1 MSEVDSTHGERID
14 SFEQAEGSCALTR
27 RQFIGAS
34 GVAAAGIAGAGVMGA
49 ISDGAFSV
57 KASSAFADTVPDEG
71 MWVRTTCSPNCT
83 GACGTKAFIH
93 DGQIK
98 MINPAADYP
107 DTQYNPRGCLKGLS
121 INTLVHG
128 PDRLEH
134 PLVKDEVNGG
144 MKEASWN
151 NALDLAAE
159 KLNEVAEKYGADSI
173 AVIWQ
178 VQGTGHIQKGSLIRL
193 TNMMGWSAIGCYEMN
208 GDLPMFWPE
217 TFGCQSEE
225 LESYCWED
233 SRYTM
238 IFGSNVMVTRLPD
251 AQFLNR
257 SREAGGKI
265 VYFDPNYSPT
275 AEKSDEWI
283 QLAPDTDGAFAL
295 ALANV
300 IVNEDLY
307 DHDFMANFTDQ
318 AILIDVESG
327 KRVRAQDV
335 AGLSAISAPDY
346 RETFVIM
353 VGGNPQA
360 LDPEK
365 TGNTPDA
372 DLDVDTTISMKDGS
386 SVHVRSAFS
395 LLKERLEEYTPE
407 TASEI
412 CGVPVE
418 TIERIAHECSSI
430 KPMHII
436 FGGAATQ
443 WYHGDLKGRACALIA
458 ALTGNIGQL
467 GGGIST
473 YVGQYK
479 TRFNTAS
486 WFMPEKLNKKSTCF
500 NYAVTG
506 RTESMTATFP
516 KSGIKAFVIGWG
528 NPFEQHDVDNW
539 LRRAREDGEIECVV
553 VLDFQHTK
561 TVDYSDVA
569 FPCAS
574 WYEKLELTT
583 TPLHPYVQIQ
593 QRMVD
598 PPGEAQDE
606 IWICKELASRLN
618 PDLEDQW
625 PQFDAEESQEVSE
638 QVCEL
643 LLSKGGFTIDQ
654 ITLDD
659 LRKGPCKL
667 AHANPGEK
675 KIPFWEQIHEG
686 KPFPTLSRPN
696 AIDVTAKFVKSGRI
710 EFYREEDT
718 FLELNEQLP
727 CYKPAFVD
735 TEWAQDPEAKEKYP
749 YAYIT
754 RNSLFRVHSTYVNNP
769 FMLEL
774 QDEIPKVWMNPEDA
788 EDQGVEAGDIVE
800 VYNSRGKVTGAL
812 ITDTGMHTGQVIF
825 DQGWWSEYTDDDSYN
840 SLIYPWINPTNEVYY
855 VSSVWAPNMCWN
867 ECVCNVRL
875 IKRGGARKEVLS

>member
-1 MSEVDSTHGERID
+1 MMEKKASTLKPPEM
-14 SFEQAEGSCALTR
+14 TR
-27 RQFIGAS
+27 RGFVKAS
-34 GVAAAGIAGAGVMGA
+34 AVAAAGIAGAGAGA
-49 ISDGAFSV
+49 VAFNSV
-57 KASSAFADTVPDEG
+57 PASSALAQSAPPEG
-71 MWVRTTCSPNCT
+71 AWYRTTCSPNCT
-83 GACGTKAFIH
+83 GACGTKAFVH
-93 DGQIK
+93 DGKIK
-98 MINPAADYP
+98 MINAAADYP
-107 DTQYNPRGCLKGLS
+107 DAQYNPRGCLKGLS

-128 PDRLEH
+128 PDRLLH
-134 PLVKDEVNGG
+134 PLVKDDESGEL
-144 MKEASWN
+144 KETDWDS
-151 NALDLAAE
+151 ALDTAAK
-159 KLNEVAEKYGADSI
+159 KLNEVADKYGADSI

-178 VQGTGHIQKGSLIRL
+178 VQGTGHIQKGSIIRL

-238 IFGSNVMVTRLPD
+238 IFGSNVMTTRLPD
-251 AQFLNR
+251 AHFLNR
-257 SREAGGKI
+257 SREAGGKVI
-265 VYFDPNYSPT
+265 CFDPNYSTT

-283 QLAPDTDGAFAL
+283 QLKPDTDGAFAL
-295 ALANV
+295 AVAKT
-300 IVNEDLY
+300 IIDEDLA
-307 DHDFMANFTDQ
+307 DLHFLTGFTDLP
-318 AILIDVESG
+318 ILIDVESG
-327 KRVRAQDV
+327 KRILADNVS
-335 AGLSAISAPDY
+335 GLSAIAAPDY
-346 RETFVIM
+346 RQTYVISRNG
-353 VGGNPQA
+353 VLTS
-360 LDPEK
+360 LDPEHI
-365 TGNTPDA
+365 GNTPDA
-372 DLDVDTTISMKDGS
+372 DLDIELDIPMKDGS
-386 SVHVRSAFS
+386 TVHAKSAFK
-395 LLKERLEEYTPE
+395 LLKERLADYTPE
-407 TASEI
+407 AAAQIT
-412 CGVPVE
+412 GVPAE
-418 TIERIAHECSSI
+418 TIERIARECATT

-443 WYHGDLKGRACALIA
+443 WYHGDLKGRSCALIA

-486 WFMPEKLNKKSTCF
+486 WFLPPKLNKKSTCF

-506 RTESMTATFP
+506 RTDTMTATFP

-561 TVDYSDVA
+561 TVDYSDVTL
-569 FPCAS
+569 PSTS

-598 PPGEAQDE
+598 PPGEARDE
-606 IWICKELASRLN
+606 IWICKELACRLN
-618 PDLEDQW
+618 PDLADQW
-625 PQFDAEESQEVSE
+625 PVFDADRSQEVSE
-638 QVCEL
+638 DVCTL
-643 LLSKGGFTIDQ
+643 LLKKGGFPVEH
-654 ITLDD
+654 ITLEE
-659 LRKGPCKL
+659 LREGPAKL
-667 AHANPGEK
+667 AHENPGEK
-675 KIPFWEQIHEG
+675 KIPFWSQIHEG

-696 AIDVTAKFVKSGRI
+696 AIEVTAKFVKSGRI
-710 EFYREEDT
+710 EFYRDEDT
-718 FLELNEQLP
+718 FLELDEQLP
-727 CYKPAFVD
+727 CYKPAFED
-735 TEWAQDPEAKEKYP
+735 TEYKADPEAREKYP

-754 RNSLFRVHSTYVNNP
+754 RNSVFRVHSTYVNNP

-774 QDEIPKVWMNPEDA
+774 QDEMPKVWMNPEDA
-788 EDQGVEAGDIVE
+788 KASGVGVGDIVE
-800 VYNSRGKVTGAL
+800 VYNSRGKVQGAL

-825 DQGWWSEYTDDDSYN
+825 DQGWWSRYTGDESYN

-855 VSSVWAPNMCWN
+855 VSSVWSPNMAWN

-875 IKRGGARKEVLS
+875 LEKGGAFKEVMS

>member
-1 MSEVDSTHGERID
+1 MKDQKADLGPGIADYGACEQSSSHG
-14 SFEQAEGSCALTR
+14 LTR
-27 RQFIGAS
+27 RQFVQAS
-34 GVAAAGIAGAGVMGA
+34 AAAGIAGAAAIGA
-49 ISDGAFSV
+49 GATLASVPASKALAESTGDDGA
-57 KASSAFADTVPDEG
+57 
-71 MWVRTTCSPNCT
+71 WYRTTCSPNCT
-83 GACGTKAFIH
+83 GACGTKAFVH

-107 DTQYNPRGCLKGLS
+107 DAQYNPRGCLKGLS

-128 PDRLEH
+128 PDRLKK
-134 PLVKDEVNGG
+134 PLVKDDSTGELR
-144 MKEASWN
+144 EASWDE
-151 NALDLAAE
+151 ALDTAAK
-159 KLNEVAEKYGADSI
+159 KLNDVASKYGADSI

-257 SREAGGKI
+257 SREAGGK
-265 VYFDPNYSPT
+265 VVCFDPNYSPT

-283 QLAPDTDGAFAL
+283 QIKPDTDGAFAL
-295 ALANV
+295 AVANE
-300 IVNEDLY
+300 IINKGFYDED
-307 DHDFMANFTDQ
+307 FVKNFTDFP
-318 AILIDVESG
+318 ILIDTATNKRIRAADVE
-327 KRVRAQDV
+327 
-335 AGLSAISAPDY
+335 GLTAYDAPDY
-346 RETFVIM
+346 RDTFVVIEN
-353 VGGNPQA
+353 GKPKA
-360 LDPEK
+360 LDPEHI
-365 TGNTPDA
+365 GNTPKVDLHGHA
-372 DLDVDTTISMKDGS
+372 DITLKNGS
-386 SVHVRSAFS
+386 SVHAHSVFD
-395 LLKERLEEYTPE
+395 LLVEKISTYTPE
-407 TASEI
+407 KASEI
-412 CGVPVE
+412 TGVPAD
-418 TIERIAHECSSI
+418 TIKRIAEECATT

-443 WYHGDLKGRACALIA
+443 WYHGDLKGRSCALVA
-458 ALTGNIGQL
+458 VLTGNIGQL

-486 WFMPEKLNKKSTCF
+486 WFMPEKLDKKSTCF

-506 RTESMTATFP
+506 RTKNMTATFP
-516 KSGIKAFVIGWG
+516 EAGIKAFVIGWG

-539 LRRAREDGEIECVV
+539 LRRARESGEIECVV
-553 VLDFQHTK
+553 VMDFQHTK
-561 TVDYSDVA
+561 TVDYSDVT
-569 FPCAS
+569 FPSAS

-583 TPLHPYVQIQ
+583 TPLHPYVQLQ

-606 IWICKELASRLN
+606 IWICKELACRLN
-618 PDLEDQW
+618 PDLADQW
-625 PQFDAEESQEVSE
+625 PEFDAEQSQAISE
-638 QVCEL
+638 DVCKL
-643 LLSKGGFTIDQ
+643 LLKEGGPTIDH
-654 ITLDD
+654 ITLEE
-659 LRKGPCKL
+659 LREGPGKL
-667 AHANPGEK
+667 AHDNPGEK
-675 KIPFWEQIHEG
+675 KIPFWEQVHKG
-686 KPFPTLSRPN
+686 VPFPTLSRPN
-696 AIDVTAKFVKSGRI
+696 AIEVTAKFVKSGRI

-718 FLELNEQLP
+718 FLELDEQLP
-727 CYKPAFVD
+727 CYKPAYED
-735 TEWAQDPEAKEKYP
+735 TEYKDDPEAREKYP
-749 YAYIT
+749 YGYIT
-754 RNSLFRVHSTYVNNP
+754 RNSVFRVHSTYVNNP

-774 QDEIPKVWMNPEDA
+774 QDEMPKVWMNPEDA
-788 EDQGVEAGDIVE
+788 QSSGVEPGDIVE
-800 VYNSRGKVTGAL
+800 VYNSRGKVKGAL

-825 DQGWWSEYTDDDSYN
+825 DQGWWSEYTGDDSYN

-855 VSSVWAPNMCWN
+855 VSSVWSPNMAWN

-875 IKRGGARKEVLS
+875 IERGGAFKEVMS

>member
-1 MSEVDSTHGERID
+1 
-14 SFEQAEGSCALTR
+14 
-27 RQFIGAS
+27 
-34 GVAAAGIAGAGVMGA
+34 
-49 ISDGAFSV
+49 
-57 KASSAFADTVPDEG
+57 
-71 MWVRTTCSPNCT
+71 
-83 GACGTKAFIH
+83 
-93 DGQIK
+93 

-107 DTQYNPRGCLKGLS
+107 DAQYNPRGCLKGLS

-128 PDRLEH
+128 PDRLKH
-134 PLVKDEVNGG
+134 PLVKDGASGE
-144 MKEASWN
+144 MKETSWDE
-151 NALDLAAE
+151 ALDTAAS
-159 KLNEVAEKYGADSI
+159 KLNEVAKKYGPDSI

-233 SRYTM
+233 SKYTM

-257 SREAGGKI
+257 SREAGGK
-265 VYFDPNYSPT
+265 VVCFDPNYSPT

-283 QLAPDTDGAFAL
+283 QIKPDTDGAFAL
-295 ALANV
+295 AVAK
-300 IVNEDLY
+300 IIIDKGFY
-307 DHDFMANFTDQ
+307 DENFVKNFTDMP
-318 AILIDVESG
+318 ILIDTNTG
-327 KRVRAQDV
+327 KRVLAKDV
-335 AGLSAISAPDY
+335 EGLSAIDAPEY
-346 RETFVIM
+346 RETFV
-353 VGGNPQA
+353 VRRSGALRA
-360 LDPEK
+360 LDPEHI
-365 TGNTPDA
+365 GNTVNA
-372 DLDVDTTISMKDGS
+372 ELDVDIALMTKSGKRVNAK
-386 SVHVRSAFS
+386 SVFN
-395 LLKERLEEYTPE
+395 LLKDALAEYTPE
-407 TASEI
+407 HVSEI
-412 CGVPVE
+412 TGVPAE
-418 TIERIAHECSSI
+418 TIERIAEECATI

-443 WYHGDLKGRACALIA
+443 WYHGDLKGRSCALIA

-479 TRFNTAS
+479 TRFDTAS
-486 WFMPEKLNKKSTCF
+486 WFLPEKLDKKSTCF

-506 RTESMTATFP
+506 RTEQMTATFP
-516 KSGIKAFVIGWG
+516 EAGIKAFVIGWG

-539 LRRAREDGEIECVV
+539 LRRAREAGEIEAVV

-561 TVDYSDVA
+561 TVDYSDVTL
-569 FPCAS
+569 PCAS

-583 TPLHPYVQIQ
+583 TPLHPYVQLQ

-606 IWICKELASRLN
+606 IWICKELACRIN
-618 PDLEDQW
+618 PDLADQW
-625 PQFDAEESQEVSE
+625 PEFDAAQSQEVSE
-638 QVCEL
+638 DVCRL
-643 LLSKGGFTIDQ
+643 LLKKGGFTIDKL
-654 ITLDD
+654 TLEE
-659 LRKGPCKL
+659 LRKGPGKL

-675 KIPFWEQIHEG
+675 KIPFWEQIHKG
-686 KPFPTLSRPN
+686 VPFPTQSRPN
-696 AIDVTAKFVKSGRI
+696 PIEATAKFVKSGRI

-718 FLELNEQLP
+718 FLNLKEQLP
-727 CYKPAFVD
+727 CYKPAYED
-735 TEWAQDPEAKEKYP
+735 TEYKDDPEAREKYP
-749 YAYIT
+749 YGYIT
-754 RNSLFRVHSTYVNNP
+754 RNSVFRVHSTYVNNP

-774 QDEIPKVWMNPEDA
+774 QDEMPKVWMNPDDA
-788 EDQGVEAGDIVE
+788 KDCGIDTGDVVE

-812 ITDTGMHTGQVIF
+812 ITDSGMHTGQVIF
-825 DQGWWSEYTDDDSYN
+825 DQGWWSRYTGDESYN

-855 VSSVWAPNMCWN
+855 LSSVWSPNMAWN

-875 IKRGGARKEVLS
+875 LERGGAFKEVMS